1 MSDTNRR
8 TLRLTPGLAER
19 IDAQAA
25 REGMSVNGW
34 IVKRLTAAVD
44 NSEPQALDLR
54 DSMEALAAAWEE
66 ADRRLDA
73 LERLARQA
81 GADF

>member
-1 MSDTNRR
+1 MADTNRR
-8 TLRLTPGLAER
+8 TLRLQPDLADR
-19 IDAQAA
+19 IAAQAA

-34 IVKRLTAAVD
+34 IVNRLAAAVD
-44 NSEPQALDLR
+44 NAEPRALDHR
-54 DSMEALAAAWEE
+54 DSMEALAQALL
-66 ADRRLDA
+66 DVQGRLDK